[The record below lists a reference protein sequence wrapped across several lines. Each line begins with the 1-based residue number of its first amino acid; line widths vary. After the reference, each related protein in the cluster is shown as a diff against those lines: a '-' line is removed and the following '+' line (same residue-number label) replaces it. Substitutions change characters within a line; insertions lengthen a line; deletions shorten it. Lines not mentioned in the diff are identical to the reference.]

1 MTKTKPYVAIGY
13 FKHEGRN
20 CHRFV
25 ANFNN
30 SLKEFR
36 EDLIGNAFKASFVMT
51 YKTFKEV
58 TVMSEFEVCDKAW
71 KMNRHGDYQLL
82 YDFAQ
87 QLEEEVDKELA
98 DKLDAEI
105 IDGFVPEGTT
115 LESYLK

>member
-36 EDLIGNAFKASFVMT
+36 EDLIGNAF
-51 YKTFKEV
+51 
-58 TVMSEFEVCDKAW
+58 TVRLRTA
-71 KMNRHGDYQLL
+71 
-82 YDFAQ
+82 
-87 QLEEEVDKELA
+87 
-98 DKLDAEI
+98 
-105 IDGFVPEGTT
+105 T
-115 LESYLK
+115 